1 MLPPSPDRFPPRLQ
15 EIIPVNQ
22 IRLDLIFD
30 EEIDYGA
37 ISEQSFLLTTPNNE
51 TLLIRTVSR
60 GASLNIMT
68 LYTQPLQPV
77 QYLISGTVADRFNNI
92 AQFRRNF
99 QASSVID
106 TISPRITR
114 FLPQIGMTRKNR
126 NISFEFSF
134 SEPMDTARPVGFIV
148 YPLDKQK
155 MNWQYSDDWQSLTFG
170 YSTRGK
176 PGETFIDSLAPNTNV
191 YFILQPSLT
200 DLSGNRLQ
208 NSAYTFF
215 TTESVLPPVI
225 VSGNLYYQN
234 QPYPDGIVIF
244 TNPNSKAITVS
255 DQQGIFA
262 IRLDSA
268 LYQITAV
275 KDTNFD
281 NFVDLSV
288 ELNDFNPLDTLPV
301 KLNLQPILKSQEID
315 YYLR

>member
-15 EIIPVNQ
+15 EILPVNQ
-22 IRLDLIFD
+22 IRLDLVFD
-30 EEIDYGA
+30 EEINQGTLNP
-37 ISEQSFLLTTPNNE
+37 QSFLLTTPDNE

-60 GASLNIMT
+60 GTSSNIIT

-99 QASSVID
+99 KASAIID
-106 TISPRITR
+106 SIPPRITR
-114 FLPQIGMTRKNR
+114 FLPQIGTTRKNR

-134 SEPMDTARPVGFIV
+134 SEPMDTTRPVSFIV
-148 YPLDKQK
+148 YPLDKQRI
-155 MNWQYSDDWQSLTFG
+155 NWQYSGDWQSLTFG

-176 PGETFIDSLAPNTNV
+176 PGEIFADSLAPNTNV

-208 NSAYTFF
+208 NCAYTFF
-215 TTESVLPPVI
+215 TTESLLPPVI
-225 VSGNLYYQN
+225 VSGNLFYQN
-234 QPYPDGIVIF
+234 QPYADGIVIF
-244 TNPNSKAITVS
+244 SNPNSKAITVS
-255 DQQGIFA
+255 DEQGNFA

-268 LYQITAV
+268 LYQIIAV

-281 NFVDLSV
+281 YFVDLIT
-288 ELNDFNPLDTLPV
+288 EPADFNPLDTMPI
-301 KLNLQPILKSQEID
+301 KLNLQSILESQEID